1 MTRQEVRDEIL
12 KMNNPN
18 ILCILPTSFGKTRI
32 ALDLLNK
39 LYPNVNRIKNN
50 VLIVVPRLVLIDT
63 WKAEFTKWGYSR
75 YLPYVEFVTYVSL
88 PKKAGH
94 WDYAIFDE
102 CHHLSERCQDSLS
115 SFNIAYSILLSAT
128 VKREMC
134 HNFNELFSNLGVYKV
149 NIKDAIEEEILPDPR
164 VYLIPMLLDNKTTD
178 CTIVKNKGKGHPI
191 NISYIER
198 MKWIGVKNRQINISC
213 TQQQYYNDMSNL
225 TDWYKR
231 KMMGGVRRE
240 FYKHMYLRMCGDRL
254 KWLSDL
260 KTSFVSTLLDQLKGE
275 RTLTFCNG
283 IAQTEVLGT
292 HCVNSKNAES
302 DQNLQDFNSGR
313 VDHITACNML
323 DEGVNLTNCR
333 VGIYATLNSSDRMI
347 AQKLGRLLRHE
358 EPIIIIPYYKYTRD
372 EEIVKKM
379 CENYNPDLVTTINDL
394 TELHI

>member
-1 MTRQEVRDEIL
+1 MTREETRGEIL
-12 KMNNPN
+12 NMSNPN

-102 CHHLSERCQDSLS
+102 CHHLSERCQDSLP

-134 HNFNELFSNLGVYKV
+134 HNFKELFSNLGVYKV

-164 VYLIPMLLDNKTTD
+164 VYLIPMLLDNKASSFY
-178 CTIVKNKGKGHPI
+178 IVKNKGKGNPVI
-191 NISYIER
+191 VEFKDR
-198 MKWIGVKNRQINISC
+198 FKWKNVKNREIRVKC
-213 TQQQYYNDMSNL
+213 TQMQYYNDLSGL
-225 TDWYKR
+225 IDWHYKI
-231 KMMGGVRRE
+231 GGRIH
-240 FYKHMYLRMCGDRL
+240 KKIYLRLCGERL
-254 KWLSDL
+254 RWLSNQ
-260 KTSFVSTLLDQLKGE
+260 KTSFVKTLLDQLKEE
-275 RTLTFCNG
+275 RTLTFCSS
-283 IAQTEVLGT
+283 IEQTEILGT
-292 HCVNSKNAES
+292 YCVNSKNAES

-323 DEGVNLTNCR
+323 DEGEMTP
-333 VGIYATLNSSDRMI
+333 
-347 AQKLGRLLRHE
+347 QFF
-358 EPIIIIPYYKYTRD
+358 
-372 EEIVKKM
+372 
-379 CENYNPDLVTTINDL
+379 
-394 TELHI
+394 